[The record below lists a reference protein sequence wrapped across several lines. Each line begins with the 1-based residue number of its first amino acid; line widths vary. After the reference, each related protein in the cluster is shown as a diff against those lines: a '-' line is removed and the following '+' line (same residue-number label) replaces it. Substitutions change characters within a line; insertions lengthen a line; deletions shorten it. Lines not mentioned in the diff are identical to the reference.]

1 MRFSAKAHHLP
12 QRVAT
17 GAIILNSGIGKL
29 RADEE
34 AAAQLHEF
42 AAGAYPFVN
51 KLKPADFTRLLAVGE
66 ITLGAALLLPVVPAA
81 VAGAGL
87 AAFSGGLLGLYAR
100 TPGMREEG
108 SLFPTQ
114 QGIPLAKDAWLMGIG
129 LGLIIDDLTDPRPEG
144 LGPDGRA
151 APGRRP
157 RNRDRPMFGSL
168 TAGNCGSTLERP
180 SPDRS

>member
-17 GAIILNSGIGKL
+17 GVFILNSGIGKL

-34 AAAQLHEF
+34 TAAQLHEF

-51 KLKPADFTRLLAVGE
+51 KLK
-66 ITLGAALLLPVVPAA
+66 
-81 VAGAGL
+81 
-87 AAFSGGLLGLYAR
+87 LGLYAR
-100 TPGMREEG
+100 TPGIRKQG

-129 LGLIIDDLTDPRPEG
+129 LGLVIDDLTDRP
-144 LGPDGRA
+144 GPKD
-151 APGRRP
+151 
-157 RNRDRPMFGSL
+157 
-168 TAGNCGSTLERP
+168 
-180 SPDRS
+180 

>member
-17 GAIILNSGIGKL
+17 GAFILNSGIGKL

-34 AAAQLHEF
+34 AAAQLRGF

-51 KLKPADFTRLLAVGE
+51 KLKPTDFTRLLAVCE

-100 TPGMREEG
+100 HAQTGQSLPDPAGNPAGQGRVADGHRARPGHRR
-108 SLFPTQ
+108 PHR
-114 QGIPLAKDAWLMGIG
+114 P
-129 LGLIIDDLTDPRPEG
+129 PRPEG
-144 LGPDGRA
+144 LGPDGGA
-151 APGRRP
+151 APTEGQHQGGVRETRIGRCSP
-157 RNRDRPMFGSL
+157 R
-168 TAGNCGSTLERP
+168 
-180 SPDRS
+180 

>member
-1 MRFSAKAHHLP
+1 MRFSVEAHHLP

-17 GAIILNSGIGKL
+17 GAFILNSGIGKL

-34 AAAQLHEF
+34 AAAQLHGF
-42 AAGAYPFVN
+42 AAGAYPFVS

-100 TPGMREEG
+100 TPGMRKQG

-114 QGIPLAKDAWLMGIG
+114 QGIPLAKDAWMMGIG
-129 LGLIIDDLTDPRPEG
+129 LALVIDDLTDRPRPK
-144 LGPDGRA
+144 D
-151 APGRRP
+151 
-157 RNRDRPMFGSL
+157 
-168 TAGNCGSTLERP
+168 
-180 SPDRS
+180 

>member
-1 MRFSAKAHHLP
+1 MRFSVKAHHLP

-17 GAIILNSGIGKL
+17 GAFILNSGIGKL
-29 RADEE
+29 RPDEE

-66 ITLGAALLLPVVPAA
+66 ITLGAALLPVVPAA

-87 AAFSGGLLGLYAR
+87 AAFSGALLGLYAR
-100 TPGMREEG
+100 TPGMRKQG

-114 QGIPLAKDAWLMGIG
+114 QGIPLAKDAWMMGIG
-129 LGLIIDDLTDPRPEG
+129 LALVIDDLTDRV
-144 LGPDGRA
+144 GPKD
-151 APGRRP
+151 
-157 RNRDRPMFGSL
+157 
-168 TAGNCGSTLERP
+168 
-180 SPDRS
+180 

>member
-1 MRFSAKAHHLP
+1 MPQPAQPAKSQVTGHVSSSEAVQGQAGEGQRGRLPQAAAALQRDGHLP

-17 GAIILNSGIGKL
+17 GAFILNSGIGKL

-34 AAAQLHEF
+34 AAAQLHGF

-87 AAFSGGLLGLYAR
+87 AAFSGGLLGLYAK
-100 TPGMREEG
+100 TPGMHKEG

-114 QGIPLAKDAWLMGIG
+114 QGIPLAKDAWMMSIG
-129 LGLIIDDLTDPRPEG
+129 LGLVIDDLTDRPRPK
-144 LGPDGRA
+144 D
-151 APGRRP
+151 
-157 RNRDRPMFGSL
+157 
-168 TAGNCGSTLERP
+168 
-180 SPDRS
+180 